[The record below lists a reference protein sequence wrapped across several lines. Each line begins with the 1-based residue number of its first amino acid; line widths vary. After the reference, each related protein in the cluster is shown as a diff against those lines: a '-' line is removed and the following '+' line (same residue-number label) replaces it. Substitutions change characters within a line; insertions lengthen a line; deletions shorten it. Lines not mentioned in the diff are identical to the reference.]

1 MSPLT
6 FIGLVLLLFPT
17 KKGGWRFKE
26 DRRSL
31 PYLSEPARG
40 LELERNFVWRVKG

>member
-17 KKGGWRFKE
+17 KKGGWRYERIADLF
-26 DRRSL
+26 
-31 PYLSEPARG
+31 YTGEPSRG
-40 LELERNFVWRVKG
+40 LELERNFVWRAKG